1 MSRRD
6 RQRLEDI
13 RNACE
18 AIGEYLAA
26 SDVDD
31 GLVFDAVRMRLVEI
45 GEAVKDLPSAMR
57 DREPT
62 IAWSEIARMRDSLT
76 HRYFDASHAIVNHT
90 AQTDVPMLLTAID
103 RLLASVD

>member
-6 RQRLEDI
+6 RQRLEDV

-31 GLVFDAVRMRLVEI
+31 GLVFDAVRMRLV
-45 GEAVKDLPSAMR
+45 GV
-57 DREPT
+57 
-62 IAWSEIARMRDSLT
+62 
-76 HRYFDASHAIVNHT
+76 SHTV
-90 AQTDVPMLLTAID
+90 QTDVPMLLAAID
-103 RLLASVD
+103 RLLASVDWDSTEPAATPPAQAASPARTLGRSR